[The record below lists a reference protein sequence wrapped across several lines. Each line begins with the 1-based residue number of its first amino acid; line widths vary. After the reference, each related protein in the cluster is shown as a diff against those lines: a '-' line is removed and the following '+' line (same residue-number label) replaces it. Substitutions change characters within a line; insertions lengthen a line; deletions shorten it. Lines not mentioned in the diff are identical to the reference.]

1 MIVAQPQL
9 SKMECCMAETPKIPS
24 DYPLPPANFTFLVE
38 SILMQTQMQLGLLN
52 FGEANEDT
60 EPNLPL
66 ARHSIDILAVLQEKT
81 RGNLT
86 TEEQRLIEN
95 GLTEL
100 RFRFIQVSDELKK
113 KTAAPVLAEKPV
125 VEPKDDRPLIIT
137 PDGGKGSKT
146 E

>member
-1 MIVAQPQL
+1 M
-9 SKMECCMAETPKIPS
+9 SETPKLPA
-24 DYPLPPANFTFLVE
+24 DFPLPPANFSFLVE
-38 SILMQTQMQLGLLN
+38 SILMQTQMQLGLLR
-52 FGEANEDT
+52 FGETDEDN

-66 ARHSIDILAVLQEKT
+66 ARHSVDILGMLQEKT

-86 TEEQRLIEN
+86 IEEQRLLEN

-113 KTAAPVLAEKPV
+113 KADTATAPEK
-125 VEPKDDRPLIIT
+125 KDDRPLIIT

>member
-1 MIVAQPQL
+1 
-9 SKMECCMAETPKIPS
+9 MAESPKLPS

-52 FGEANEDT
+52 FGEANEDN

-66 ARHSIDILAVLQEKT
+66 AGHSIDMLAMLQEKT

-86 TEEQRLIEN
+86 TEEQRLVEN

-100 RFRFIQVSDELKK
+100 RFRFVQVSDELKK
-113 KTAAPVLAEKPV
+113 KAAPAAADK
-125 VEPKDDRPLIIT
+125 KDDRPLIIT

-146 E
+146 I

>member
-1 MIVAQPQL
+1 MILAQPQL
-9 SKMECCMAETPKIPS
+9 SNMECCMAETPKIPS

-66 ARHSIDILAVLQEKT
+66 ARHSIDILGVLQEKT

-100 RFRFIQVSDELKK
+100 RFRFIQASDELKK
-113 KTAAPVLAEKPV
+113 KTAAPVVAEKPV

>member
-1 MIVAQPQL
+1 
-9 SKMECCMAETPKIPS
+9 MAETPKLPP
-24 DYPLPPANFTFLVE
+24 DFPLPPANFAFLVE
-38 SILMQTQMQLGLLN
+38 SILMQTQMQLGLLRL
-52 FGEANEDT
+52 GETDEEN

-66 ARHSIDILAVLQEKT
+66 ARHSIDMLAMLQEKT

-100 RFRFIQVSDELKK
+100 RFRFIQVSDDLKK
-113 KTAAPVLAEKPV
+113 KIELPAASEK
-125 VEPKDDRPLIIT
+125 KDDRPLIIT